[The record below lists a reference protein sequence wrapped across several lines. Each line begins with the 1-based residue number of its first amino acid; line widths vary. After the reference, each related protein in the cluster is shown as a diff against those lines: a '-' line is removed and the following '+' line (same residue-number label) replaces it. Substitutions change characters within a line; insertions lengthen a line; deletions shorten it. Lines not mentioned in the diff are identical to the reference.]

1 MITFDD
7 IFAEMLNN
15 KNLNPLV
22 TELFFRSR
30 KVNISL
36 VFIIKS
42 YFSVQE
48 NIRLI
53 STHYFIMKIQNKRE
67 LQQSAFDDLS
77 DFALKGFMNLYKN
90 VLQNHIFL
98 MFHIT
103 LVSDNALCFRKNLIE
118 RIQKLIM
125 AIDDKIRDG
134 KPQFDISRKT
144 ASI

>member
-30 KVNISL
+30 KENISL

-67 LQQSAFDDLS
+67 LQQSAFDHLS

-90 VLQNHIFL
+90 ILQNHIFL

>member
-1 MITFDD
+1 MTTFDD

-53 STHYFIMKIQNKRE
+53 STHYFIIKIQNKRE
-67 LQQSAFDDLS
+67 LQQSAFDHLS

-134 KPQFDISRKT
+134 KPQFYISRKT